1 MEVASLLA
9 LLFWQCSALFGFI
22 GAFPLFLLLAAAPD
36 DFRGR

>member
-1 MEVASLLA
+1 
-9 LLFWQCSALFGFI
+9 LFGFI